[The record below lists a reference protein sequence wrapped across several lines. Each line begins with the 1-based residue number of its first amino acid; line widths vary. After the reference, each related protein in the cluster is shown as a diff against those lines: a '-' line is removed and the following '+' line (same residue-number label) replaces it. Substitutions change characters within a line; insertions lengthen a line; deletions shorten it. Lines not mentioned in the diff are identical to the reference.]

1 MNLYDL
7 MMGAQGGR
15 GVDTL
20 ASQFRLTPQQTQAA
34 LQAMMPAFSLGL
46 QNLAQNPMGLAA
58 LFSQMA
64 NGAHLAAYA
73 NPMQIP
79 AAGLGGDLIGQI
91 FGSPSNA
98 QQIAR
103 QAAHTSGVAPQ
114 AIQQMMPLVASM
126 LMGGLTQAM
135 SAQGLTSMVTQLA
148 DAFTTAAGLEPPPQP
163 PPTLANPVALWT
175 SWIEGFTGAGKPT
188 PQKSPALQSTLTTLN
203 SLMQAGVAVSAA
215 QRQALNNMLQSISN
229 AAKATKV

>member
-1 MNLYDL
+1 
-7 MMGAQGGR
+7 
-15 GVDTL
+15 
-20 ASQFRLTPQQTQAA
+20 
-34 LQAMMPAFSLGL
+34 
-46 QNLAQNPMGLAA
+46 
-58 LFSQMA
+58 
-64 NGAHLAAYA
+64 
-73 NPMQIP
+73 
-79 AAGLGGDLIGQI
+79 
-91 FGSPSNA
+91 
-98 QQIAR
+98 
-103 QAAHTSGVAPQ
+103 
-114 AIQQMMPLVASM
+114 MMPLVASM

-148 DAFTTAAGLEPPPQP
+148 DAFTTAAGLEPPPPP